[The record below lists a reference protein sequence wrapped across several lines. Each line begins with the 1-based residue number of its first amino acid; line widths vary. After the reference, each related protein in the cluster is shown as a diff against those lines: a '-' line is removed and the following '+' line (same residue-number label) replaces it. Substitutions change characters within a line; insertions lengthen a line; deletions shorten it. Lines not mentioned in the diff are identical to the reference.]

1 MSENKNEE
9 KNRSRIPFKTYLIY
23 LAVISFILTGVTF
36 AKYVSVGTGSDMAR
50 VATFGDLDL
59 YEVDETGNRIE
70 TPVEFKVI
78 PGANIF
84 KKPVIDYAVTSNSE
98 MLAYVFV
105 EVKTKGW
112 DTTKNKYMYSISRP
126 AEGKN
131 PTVELMSWKIINPG
145 WAHIETTYNSSTGIT
160 SRVYCKLVQEG
171 LKLEKEKILQE
182 DALGNTITVSSEM
195 TENELNNALG
205 SVNEISFQAY
215 AVQAGG
221 FKTVNDAWKAVA
233 GK

>member
-1 MSENKNEE
+1 MTENKKDK

-23 LAVISFILTGVTF
+23 LAIISFIVTGVTF

-59 YEVDETGNRIE
+59 YEVDGFGNRIE
-70 TPVEFKVI
+70 SPAEFTVI
-78 PGANIF
+78 PGVDIF
-84 KKPVIDYAVTSNSE
+84 KKPVVDYAVANNSE

-112 DTTKNKYMYSISRP
+112 NINQDNYTYSISRTTEGQNP
-126 AEGKN
+126 A
-131 PTVELMSWKIINPG
+131 VELMSWKVTNSG
-145 WAHIETTYNSSTGIT
+145 WAHIETTYDTSTGIT

-171 LKLEKEKILQE
+171 LKLQQAEILVK

-205 SVNEISFQAY
+205 AVNEISFQAY